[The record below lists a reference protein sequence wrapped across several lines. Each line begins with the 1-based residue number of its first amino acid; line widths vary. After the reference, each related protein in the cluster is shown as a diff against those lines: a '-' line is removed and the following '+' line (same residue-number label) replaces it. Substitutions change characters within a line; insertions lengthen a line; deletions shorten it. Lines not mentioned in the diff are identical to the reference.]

1 MKTGKIII
9 FILILLFSIYK
20 IIDNKNI
27 NLRENVYIVSESEV
41 NNKETVSNDV
51 VEVDKVA
58 EMLQFMFGDECA
70 CNYGGIDEWL
80 PWTCKYA
87 ETECPE
93 PKEKFACWKESVKAF
108 MKRMN
113 SV

>member
-1 MKTGKIII
+1 MAEYINREA
-9 FILILLFSIYK
+9 LL
-20 IIDNKNI
+20 NT
-27 NLRENVYIVSESEV
+27 L
-41 NNKETVSNDV
+41 NKEGVPYNADVNYFIVNLPAADV

-58 EMLQFMFGDECA
+58 EMLQFIFGNECA

-93 PKEKFACWKESVKAF
+93 PKEKFACWKEFIKAF
-108 MKRMN
+108 IKRMN
-113 SV
+113 KERFK

>member
-1 MKTGKIII
+1 MKKYIECEALIDYLTRPTGQKATCDGCCD
-9 FILILLFSIYK
+9 
-20 IIDNKNI
+20 IDCVDCIRDEVIKN
-27 NLRENVYIVSESEV
+27 LPAA
-41 NNKETVSNDV
+41 DV

-93 PKEKFACWKESVKAF
+93 PKEKFACWKEFIKAF

-113 SV
+113 TD